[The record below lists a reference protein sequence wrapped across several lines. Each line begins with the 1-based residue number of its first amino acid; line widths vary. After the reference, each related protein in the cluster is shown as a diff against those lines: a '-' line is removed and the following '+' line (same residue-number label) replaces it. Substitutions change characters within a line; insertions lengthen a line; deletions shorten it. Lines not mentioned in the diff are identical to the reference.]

1 MIRTSSLS
9 EACHELFARYPLA
22 VLTDDGDETTC
33 AMLLALPD
41 SSGGKYFVLSQ
52 DRSKGRFSYSLRPR
66 RTTDV
71 VDIEPDGGAMIPDV
85 AVKAVTHGVPIPRMD
100 PFWMAVRRR
109 RRTALVP
116 VYTTSTPAS
125 PDPFWAVMPRT
136 CVPEE
141 QWPPFTNQCLLG
153 HWFWEAYRTGRI
165 SFLDDLIAGTEDT
178 VLGGYQAIPGHTVAS
193 SHAISRVLKDISC
206 DEESTCTIARCKL
219 AIGCHRWKRFLPR
232 PTRLIWPLGSA
243 GPRVLVISSASLAEL
258 RQRRHC
264 RLSIAMQNRLQK
276 RRI

>member
-85 AVKAVTHGVPIPRMD
+85 AVKAVTHGVPIPRD
-100 PFWMAVRRR
+100 GSLFGWRCGDVV
-109 RRTALVP
+109 TALVP

-178 VLGGYQAIPGHTVAS
+178 VFWAGTKAIPGSHCCIVARDIES
-193 SHAISRVLKDISC
+193 PEGYKLRRGVYVYYRALQAGDRVPSLEALLAKADKTDLAPRFRRSA
-206 DEESTCTIARCKL
+206 CT
-219 AIGCHRWKRFLPR
+219 GY
-232 PTRLIWPLGSA
+232 
-243 GPRVLVISSASLAEL
+243 
-258 RQRRHC
+258 
-264 RLSIAMQNRLQK
+264 
-276 RRI
+276 